1 MIQLIEFFSRLNAPF
16 FFFFFFWGHVK
27 FSDGH
32 CLQSHDHHMTNS
44 MTSGLG
50 VSFSGCFVYH
60 LIQLR
65 HPAFSS
71 SIFFFFFFS
80 STFSLLL
87 QHFISSSYQLNFR
100 LLFCFQI
107 WSAVPLG
114 SRTAGLPPR

>member
-80 STFSLLL
+80 HPHFRYCYNTSFQVRINLIFDCFSA
-87 QHFISSSYQLNFR
+87 FKY
-100 LLFCFQI
+100 
-107 WSAVPLG
+107 G
-114 SRTAGLPPR
+114 PPFL